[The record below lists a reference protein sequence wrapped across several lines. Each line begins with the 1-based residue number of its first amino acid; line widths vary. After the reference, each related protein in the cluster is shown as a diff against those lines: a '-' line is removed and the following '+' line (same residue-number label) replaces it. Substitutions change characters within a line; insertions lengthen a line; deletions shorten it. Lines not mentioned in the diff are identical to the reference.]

1 MENMLQQN
9 AYNSLYE
16 IFSSACYCMDL
27 DLNEFCSE
35 LLNYINDEKELT
47 HISNYYDFLQ
57 NENHYKNNFD
67 IRDLIH
73 TEIEAI
79 FKYETMDSKKELIR
93 IFNENIKVEMIRTL
107 DKYYYNV

>member
-16 IFSSACYCMDL
+16 IFSSTCYCIDL
-27 DLNEFCSE
+27 DLNELCNE
-35 LLNYINDEKELT
+35 LLNSINDEKELN
-47 HISNYYDFLQ
+47 HISNYYDFLK
-57 NENHYKNNFD
+57 NENHYKCNFD

-73 TEIEAI
+73 KETEAI
-79 FKYETMDSKKELIR
+79 FKYENIDSKKELIR
-93 IFNENIKVEMIRTL
+93 IFNENIKLEMIKTL